1 MSISIRLKRSH
12 CDPDVCFDQRW
23 RLQMFH
29 RRRMGP
35 LRGGSGSARTTA
47 DAALESSFPRHGRV
61 CARFWVDAYASIST
75 YQISYM
81 LIHCSGELSRIA
93 RHHVWTALVLAVA
106 RTAAMAAHEAAIVLQ
121 VASICPCRPLF
132 KMMGTAAQTTHA
144 VNARIKKTPPYA
156 TCLARLTSPCSPASA
171 AAAAAAAPGGTA
183 RSPRRA
189 SPAGWAR
196 CRSSP

>member
-1 MSISIRLKRSH
+1 MASANVSSETH
-12 CDPDVCFDQRW
+12 
-23 RLQMFH
+23 
-29 RRRMGP
+29 GA
-35 LRGGSGSARTTA
+35 SARRERECA
-47 DAALESSFPRHGRV
+47 YHAGCGSRV
-61 CARFWVDAYASIST
+61 VIST
-75 YQISYM
+75 ARPRLCAFLGRCVRVYKYQISYM

-183 RSPRRA
+183 HSPRRA